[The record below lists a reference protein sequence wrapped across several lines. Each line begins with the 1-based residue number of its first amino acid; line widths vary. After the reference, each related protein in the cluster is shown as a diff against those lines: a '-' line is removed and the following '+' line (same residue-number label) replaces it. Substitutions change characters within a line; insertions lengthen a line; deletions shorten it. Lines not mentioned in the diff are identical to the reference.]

1 MLLHYSNSGDTHGDR
16 SRVVGYAAIA
26 FYGDNIMENK
36 SEVKKLFTEKQGKT
50 LIELARQTIMEKL
63 GLEIEKFRA
72 DKLLSELKDEKFKES
87 SGTFVTI
94 NINGGL
100 RGCIGNLYSEGTVID
115 GIRQNAVNAAFN
127 DPRFPP
133 LSESELNRIDIEVS
147 ILSVPQPL
155 DYQNSDELLDKLRVN
170 LDGVIIKKGFS
181 SATFLPQVWKQLP
194 KKEDFLSHL
203 CLKAGL
209 PANEWKKG
217 KPEVLTYQVQYFE
230 E

>member
-1 MLLHYSNSGDTHGDR
+1 VLLHYSNSGDTHGDR

>member
-115 GIRQNAVNAAFN
+115 GIRQNAVKAAFN

-217 KPEVLTYQVQYFE
+217 KLEVLTYQVQYFE